1 VTTSQQTLSVV
12 LSVHNAEKTLSRQV
26 NRLLDMLPDLA
37 QRFELLI
44 LDDGSTDHT
53 EEVAHE
59 LAKDYPQLR
68 VARHDQR
75 RGSDAAVQTALDNTC
90 GEILLL
96 QDGKG
101 TESFRSALRRYASQD
116 SAERA
121 TPHQHA
127 ATTAIPSP
135 LGGSR
140 TASKTPRT
148 DWRIAHRA
156 DLAQRTSPAPLASRR
171 FFRV

>member
-68 VARHDQR
+68 VARHEQHL
-75 RGSDAAVQTALDNTC
+75 GSNAALQTALENTS
-90 GEILLL
+90 GELLVL
-96 QDGKG
+96 QDEDGID
-101 TESFRSALRRYASQD
+101 SLRSALQECALPSSERRPAPQKHS
-116 SAERA
+116 
-121 TPHQHA
+121 
-127 ATTAIPSP
+127 ATTAIPGP
-135 LGGSR
+135 LGGTR
-140 TASKTPRT
+140 AL
-148 DWRIAHRA
+148 RIARRA
-156 DLAQRTSPAPLASRR
+156 DLASRKSAAPLISRR